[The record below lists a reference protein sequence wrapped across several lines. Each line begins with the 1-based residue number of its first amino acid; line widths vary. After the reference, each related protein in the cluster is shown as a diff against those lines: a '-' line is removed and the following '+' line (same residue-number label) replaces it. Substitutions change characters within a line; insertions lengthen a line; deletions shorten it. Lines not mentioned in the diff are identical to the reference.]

1 MTGSHPGKPHD
12 IKVLHGHPRTSKLPI
27 NLMQNWNFGASVL
40 ILRSLG
46 RDKITAAVRGTDR
59 SLR

>member
-1 MTGSHPGKPHD
+1 MTGSRSGKPHD
-12 IKVLHGHPRTSKLPI
+12 IKVLQGHSRTLKLPI
-27 NLMQNWNFGASVL
+27 NLMRNWNFGTSVL

>member
-1 MTGSHPGKPHD
+1 MTGSRSGKPHD
-12 IKVLHGHPRTSKLPI
+12 IKVLQGRPRTLKLPI
-27 NLMQNWNFGASVL
+27 DLMRNWNFGTSVL